1 MTRFHVERMI
11 KIHDDDTGNHF
22 YVGPDADGLDGME
35 IRDVSAKGEIEARLF
50 MGREQ
55 AVQVA
60 RAILE
65 LYETKG
71 SVSHG

>member
-11 KIHDDDTGNHF
+11 KIHDETTGNHF
-22 YVGPDADGLDGME
+22 YVGPDADGLQGME
-35 IRDVSAKGEIEARLF
+35 IRDVNDQGEIEARFF
-50 MGREQ
+50 MGPEQ

-65 LYETKG
+65 LYEPK
-71 SVSHG
+71 

>member
-11 KIHDDDTGNHF
+11 KIHDDATGNHF

-35 IRDVSAKGEIEARLF
+35 IRDVNDQGEIEARLF

-65 LYETKG
+65 LYEPKG